1 MEQRCEILLRESLD
15 IVEIVCVCVCIF
27 CKFCALFM
35 GPASTKFCKI
45 NFKTGSTILFTYLK
59 IILLQ
64 YFQFSIFSNKR
75 YPNRPYIFFFF
86 LKWSLQAWGDPLL
99 SKESNHCG

>member
-15 IVEIVCVCVCIF
+15 IDEIVCVCVF
-27 CKFCALFM
+27 CKSCALFM
-35 GPASTKFCKI
+35 RPASTKFCKI

-64 YFQFSIFSNKR
+64 YFQFSIISNK
-75 YPNRPYIFFFF
+75 
-86 LKWSLQAWGDPLL
+86 
-99 SKESNHCG
+99 